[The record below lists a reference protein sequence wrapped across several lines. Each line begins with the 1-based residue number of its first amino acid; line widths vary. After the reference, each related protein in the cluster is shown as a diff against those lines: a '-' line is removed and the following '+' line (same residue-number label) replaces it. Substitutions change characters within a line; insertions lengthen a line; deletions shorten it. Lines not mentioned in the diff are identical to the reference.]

1 MNDLDVAKDADQLQ
15 SLLDTV
21 ERIRR
26 ERFPTLDSGVV
37 SEILRL
43 HADMGAGDADLARA
57 VEQVVDQHL
66 SRGG

>member
-1 MNDLDVAKDADQLQ
+1 MNDLNVANDADQFQ

-26 ERFPTLDSGVV
+26 EKFPTLDSGVV

-43 HADMGAGDADLARA
+43 HADMSAGDVDLARA
-57 VEQVVDQHL
+57 VEQVVDQYL

>member
-1 MNDLDVAKDADQLQ
+1 MNDLNVAKDADQFQ

-26 ERFPTLDSGVV
+26 EKFPTLDSGVV

-43 HADMGAGDADLARA
+43 HADMGAGDVDLARA
-57 VEQVVDQHL
+57 VEQVVDQYL